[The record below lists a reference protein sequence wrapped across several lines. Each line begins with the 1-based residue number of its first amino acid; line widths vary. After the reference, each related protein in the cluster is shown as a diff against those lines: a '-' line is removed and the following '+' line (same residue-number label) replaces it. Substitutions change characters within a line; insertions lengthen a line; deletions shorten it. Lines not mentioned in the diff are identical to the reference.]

1 MAGYPRLSVFETP
14 PWQETHK
21 EHCIPLTQVSYGV
34 SYVSILEKMAEVR
47 LHFIMLFEQIIVIQI
62 QIQKCK

>member
-14 PWQETHK
+14 PPWQETH
-21 EHCIPLTQVSYGV
+21 TQVSYGV